1 MDQGDGAGSLRHL
14 ISGSR
19 LKRERRPW
27 NSRRSASGQPLLRNE
42 PDCVLNIGAL
52 NKNPAKED
60 YKMLITHKSAIC
72 AGVLAFV
79 SSVSA
84 LADGNARLRELIVG
98 EHRSPANIAR
108 NDARHPV
115 ETLEFFELK
124 SGQNVIEILPS
135 LGWYTEILAPFLKDN
150 GTYYAAHFSPNSHLT
165 YQPRNLQAFQAF
177 IAARPDIYGETIVTH
192 LYPPTE
198 TDIAPAG
205 TADLAMTFR
214 NVHNWIMAGT
224 QSEHFAAFY
233 EALRSGGVLGVVEHR
248 APEGSSMEFMST
260 TGYVT
265 QDYVIE
271 LAEAAGFEF
280 VASSEINANP
290 LDTKDYPEGVWTLP
304 PTSRLGDTDREKY
317 LAIGE
322 SDRMTLK
329 FRKP

>member
-1 MDQGDGAGSLRHL
+1 
-14 ISGSR
+14 
-19 LKRERRPW
+19 
-27 NSRRSASGQPLLRNE
+27 
-42 PDCVLNIGAL
+42 
-52 NKNPAKED
+52 
-60 YKMLITHKSAIC
+60 MLIKHKSVIY
-72 AGVLAFV
+72 AGILSLF
-79 SSVSA
+79 SSMA
-84 LADGNARLRELIVG
+84 TLADDNARLRELIVG
-98 EHRSPANIAR
+98 EHRSPANVTR

-115 ETLEFFELK
+115 ETLEFFGLK
-124 SGQNVIEILPS
+124 SGQTVIEILPS
-135 LGWYTEILAPFLKDN
+135 GGWYTEILAPFLKGN
-150 GTYYAAHFSPNSHLT
+150 GIFYAAHFSPNSHLA
-165 YQPRNLQAFQAF
+165 YQPRNLEAFEALL
-177 IAARPDIYGETIVTH
+177 ASRPDIYGETILTR

-198 TDIAPAG
+198 TAIAPPDS
-205 TADLAMTFR
+205 ADLAMTFR

-233 EALRSGGVLGVVEHR
+233 EALKSGGILGVVEHR
-248 APEGSSMEFMST
+248 APAGSSMEFMST

-304 PTSRLGDTDREKY
+304 PTSRLGEVDRDKY